1 MEFFTMLQTALWQ
14 HDLQWAQWAVVV
26 GGSLVAAITDVRG
39 RRIPNWLTGPLL
51 LSGLVW
57 GCWIGGLAGLGE
69 SLLGC
74 LVLAFPCLML
84 FVFAGGGAGDA
95 KFLGAAGAW
104 LGLTNSLIALMGVSI
119 SGIVLGMA
127 WALATKRARV
137 VLANTAATAS
147 MAMLAAMGSSG
158 PVWVDVAKASAPR
171 PKKQTMPY
179 GLAIVVGLSLA
190 AMGTLLWR
198 G

>member
-1 MEFFTMLQTALWQ
+1 MLQTALWQ
-14 HDLQWAQWAVVV
+14 HDLQWVQWAVVV
-26 GGSLVAAITDVRG
+26 GGSLAAAFTDVRG

-57 GCWIGGLAGLGE
+57 AFWIGGPGGLGE

-74 LVLAFPCLML
+74 VTLAFPCLML

-104 LGLTNSLIALMGVSI
+104 LGLSNSFIALIGVSV

-127 WALATKRARV
+127 YALATRRARK
-137 VLANTAATAS
+137 VLATTVVATS
-147 MAMLAAMGSSG
+147 MAIMAAMGSPG
-158 PVWVDVAKASAPR
+158 AVRVDVTKELPR
-171 PKKQTMPY
+171 PAKQTMPY
-179 GLAIVVGLSLA
+179 GVVITVGLLLA
-190 AMGTLLWR
+190 AIGTLLWR
-198 G
+198 A